1 MGPGPI
7 LETKL
12 TLDGRAQT
20 FACAGLLLSPRLAL
34 IRFDHPAERRTGGFF
49 FPAGSFTL
57 GFFWRARSYNC
68 YRITGPDGAV
78 IVYRFDV
85 VDRVRVGAG
94 RVSYRDLLLDI
105 LVSPNGRLVV
115 EDEDE
120 VTAASVAGL
129 LTPAQQQTID
139 DTRALLERAHPRII
153 AEVERIVA
161 TL

>member
-57 GFFWRARSYNC
+57 GFFWRARGYNC
-68 YRITGPDGAV
+68 YRIAGPDGAV
-78 IVYRFDV
+78 IAYRFDV
-85 VDRVRVGAG
+85 VDRVRIAPG
-94 RVSYRDLLLDI
+94 RVSYRDLLLD
-105 LVSPNGRLVV
+105 LWVSPGGTVRI

-120 VTAASVAGL
+120 VAAAVGQGV
-129 LTPAQQQTID
+129 LTPAQQAHIERTH
-139 DTRALLERAHPRII
+139 ALLLRAHPRII
-153 AEVERIVA
+153 AECEALVA
-161 TL
+161 SV